1 MKVLA
6 NNCVSTVKIPEGV
19 NSGNDVSYNPV
30 LGLFVTVDFYEGIS
44 VWNHVSGEVMAECD
58 LPSDFKVSL
67 LPGNRVALSYQS
79 GSYYEGSVEIY
90 SLEKD
95 TFDFFEL
102 ELKMP
107 SSTDPGVIALT
118 PQKSLLVA
126 SSVQLDPVLYEIFM
140 DWNNLKV
147 VKMREIVVPLP
158 EEEDEEYNEIGLLCY
173 SPDGKVIRAEYEVGQ
188 YEALSS
194 LIKIAKIS
202 LSCEKQFKMQ
212 DEATV
217 SYYILDGEGNQ
228 IDNLRGFIHDGQNLI
243 IAEGEKIVLLESLT
257 EGSNAQLIVSGLK
270 PAEEDSRKVLGMN
283 LNHKGQL
290 MVCDD
295 KEFIKVFEYRC
306 RLRSLQDICRCFIVD
321 TIHTGYSH
329 KVKSLAIP
337 STLKDYLLYNSSA
350 RSGRRDLNKKKTS
363 QKSESSYS
371 LTSGELSDSGS
382 LCKLSPVSSPFVFVF
397 ALSQF

>member
-1 MKVLA
+1 MFASFQKVFVEKRNIWENMKVLA

-19 NSGNDVSYNPV
+19 NSGNGVSYNPV
-30 LGLFVTVDFYEGIS
+30 LGLFVTMDFNEGIS
-44 VWNHVSGEVMAECD
+44 VWNHVSGGKMAECD
-58 LPSDFKVSL
+58 LGQDGDLNMSL
-67 LPGNRVALSYQS
+67 LPGNRVAVSCSVLYN
-79 GSYYEGSVEIY
+79 GGSVKIY

-95 TFDFFEL
+95 TFDFSEL
-102 ELKMP
+102 ELKVP
-107 SSTDPGVIALT
+107 SLTYPGVIALT

-126 SSVQLDPVLYEIFM
+126 GSVQLDPGLYEIFM
-140 DWNNLKV
+140 DWNSLKV
-147 VKMREIVVPLP
+147 LKMREICVPLP
-158 EEEDEEYNEIGLLCY
+158 DEEDEEYGGIGLLCG
-173 SPDGKVIRAEYEVGQ
+173 SPDGKVIRAEYEFEDC
-188 YEALSS
+188 EALSS
-194 LIKIAKIS
+194 LIIAKIS
-202 LSCEKQFKMQ
+202 LSCERKEQGSEDEDEDEDEEKKELEQFKMQ
-212 DEATV
+212 DEATI
-217 SYYILDGEGNQ
+217 SYYRLDGEENH

-321 TIHTGYSH
+321 TIHTGYSD

-337 STLKDYLLYNSSA
+337 STLKDYLLY
-350 RSGRRDLNKKKTS
+350 K
-363 QKSESSYS
+363 
-371 LTSGELSDSGS
+371 
-382 LCKLSPVSSPFVFVF
+382 
-397 ALSQF
+397 

>member
-6 NNCVSTVKIPEGV
+6 NNCVSKVKIPEGV
-19 NSGNDVSYNPV
+19 NRGNGVSYNPV
-30 LGLFVTVDFYEGIS
+30 LGLFVTMDFNEGIS

-58 LPSDFKVSL
+58 LGSDGDLNMSL
-67 LPGNRVALSYQS
+67 LPGNRVAVSYS
-79 GSYYEGSVEIY
+79 EAHHGGSVEIY

-95 TFDFFEL
+95 TFDSPVL
-102 ELKMP
+102 ELKVP
-107 SSTDPGVIALT
+107 SLTYPGVIALT

-126 SSVQLDPVLYEIFM
+126 GSVQLDAGLYETFM
-140 DWNNLKV
+140 DWENLKV
-147 VKMREIVVPLP
+147 LKMREICVPLP
-158 EEEDEEYNEIGLLCY
+158 EEEEEEYGGIGLLCC
-173 SPDGKVIRAEYEVGQ
+173 SPDGKVIRAEFEYED

-194 LIKIAKIS
+194 LIIAKIS
-202 LSCEKQFKMQ
+202 LSCERKEQGSEDEDEDEDEEKKELEQFKMQ
-212 DEATV
+212 EEGTI
-217 SYYILDGEGNQ
+217 SYYMLDGEENQ

-270 PAEEDSRKVLGMN
+270 PAAEDSRKEVGMN

-306 RLRSLQDICRCFIVD
+306 RLRSLQDICRCVIVD
-321 TIHTGYSH
+321 TIHTGYSD

-337 STLKDYLLYNSSA
+337 STLKDYLLY
-350 RSGRRDLNKKKTS
+350 K
-363 QKSESSYS
+363 
-371 LTSGELSDSGS
+371 
-382 LCKLSPVSSPFVFVF
+382 
-397 ALSQF
+397 

>member
-1 MKVLA
+1 MFATFQKLFEQSLRIRVPRLYKRNIWGNMKVLA

-19 NSGNDVSYNPV
+19 NSGNGVSYNPV
-30 LGLFVTVDFYEGIS
+30 LGLFVTMDFNEGIS

-58 LPSDFKVSL
+58 LGPDGDLNMSL
-67 LPGNRVALSYQS
+67 LPGNRVAVSYS
-79 GSYYEGSVEIY
+79 EAHHGGSDEMY

-95 TFDFFEL
+95 TFDSSEL
-102 ELKMP
+102 ELKVP
-107 SSTDPGVIALT
+107 SLTYPGVIALT

-126 SSVQLDPVLYEIFM
+126 GSVQLDPGLYEIFM
-140 DWNNLKV
+140 DWNSLKV
-147 VKMREIVVPLP
+147 LKMREICVPLP
-158 EEEDEEYNEIGLLCY
+158 DEEDEEYGGIGLLCG
-173 SPDGKVIRAEYEVGQ
+173 SPDGKVIRAEYEFED

-194 LIKIAKIS
+194 LIIAKIS
-202 LSCEKQFKMQ
+202 LSCERKEQGSEDEDEDEDEEKKELEQFKMQ
-212 DEATV
+212 DEATI
-217 SYYILDGEGNQ
+217 SYYMLDGEENH

-270 PAEEDSRKVLGMN
+270 PAEEDSRKEVGMN

-321 TIHTGYSH
+321 TIHTGYSD

-337 STLKDYLLYNSSA
+337 STLKDYLLY
-350 RSGRRDLNKKKTS
+350 K
-363 QKSESSYS
+363 
-371 LTSGELSDSGS
+371 
-382 LCKLSPVSSPFVFVF
+382 
-397 ALSQF
+397 